1 MRLTRR
7 SSESRLVPDVVECI
21 DCLWCRVRA
30 STTVLFY
37 KRGYEALGLAHCIPG
52 NQDEVRGL
60 IWTGVPSSEFYW
72 ARFRACKEAA
82 IRSRVALLWQPD
94 REVEVN
100 AR

>member
-37 KRGYEALGLAHCIPG
+37 KRGYEALGLAHWIPG
-52 NQDEVRGL
+52 HQDEVRGTHL
-60 IWTGVPSSEFYW
+60 DRSAEF
-72 ARFRACKEAA
+72 R
-82 IRSRVALLWQPD
+82 ILLGSISRVQGS
-94 REVEVN
+94 RN
-100 AR
+100 